1 MAAGRKGKT
10 ISSAVHLL
18 PRQSS
23 CNANKLLFTSAA
35 VTGLAPGIDDL
46 ARETET
52 EAEGAVTARG
62 AAPETDHVQGDS
74 DLPNMTNC
82 PSHVSLRLL

>member
-1 MAAGRKGKT
+1 M
-10 ISSAVHLL
+10 
-18 PRQSS
+18 QSNS
-23 CNANKLLFTSAA
+23 FFTSAA
-35 VTGLAPGIDDL
+35 ATGLAPGIGDL
-46 ARETET
+46 AQETEIET

-74 DLPNMTNC
+74 DPPIMTNC